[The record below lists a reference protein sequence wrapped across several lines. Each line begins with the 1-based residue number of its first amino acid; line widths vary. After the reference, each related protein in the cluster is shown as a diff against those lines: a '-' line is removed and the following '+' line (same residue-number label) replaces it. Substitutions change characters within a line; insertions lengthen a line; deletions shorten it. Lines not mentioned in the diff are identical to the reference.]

1 MTDRLKNKVAV
12 ITGSGGGVGRAVALL
27 MASEGASIV
36 VNDLGRD
43 TDGEYLADKVVQEIS
58 KGGGRAVANLDSVAT
73 MAGGTSII
81 NTAIENFGRIDI
93 LVNNAGNFVKA
104 STVDLTEAQ
113 WDAVIAVHMKGHFA
127 CSQPAIKEMM
137 KQKHG
142 RIINVSSMA
151 AARGIGVA
159 YCSAKAGILGFTTS
173 LATELKDYGITV
185 NAVLPSAVT
194 NLFPDKVA
202 SMPGLPPQKRLGP
215 EYAAPIFA
223 YLATDDARDVTGRFF
238 KMGNGDF
245 IIYPV
250 PLSVPGGPAT
260 PVFKDD
266 VWTVEELIKI
276 VPPLLSNG

>member
-1 MTDRLKNKVAV
+1 MTDRLRNKVAIV
-12 ITGSGGGVGRAVALL
+12 TGSGGGVGRAVARL
-27 MASEGASIV
+27 MASEGASVV

-43 TDGEYLADKVVQEIS
+43 ADGGYMADKVVQEII
-58 KGGGRAVANLDSVAT
+58 KDGGRAAASYDSVAT
-73 MAGGTSII
+73 MTGGASIV
-81 NTAIENFGRIDI
+81 NTAIQNFGRIDI

-113 WDAVIAVHMKGHFA
+113 WDAIMAVHMKGHFA
-127 CSQPAIKEMM
+127 CAQPAIKEMM

-173 LATELKDYGITV
+173 LATELKDFGITV

-194 NLFPDKVA
+194 NLFPDKIA

-223 YLATDDARDVTGRFF
+223 YLATDEAKDITGRFF

-250 PLSVPGGPAT
+250 PLSVPAGTAT
-260 PVFKDD
+260 PVYKEGI
-266 VWTVEELIKI
+266 WSVEELIRI
-276 VPPLLSNG
+276 VPALL

>member
-1 MTDRLKNKVAV
+1 MTDRLKNRVAV

-36 VNDLGRD
+36 VNDLGRH
-43 TDGEYLADKVVQEIS
+43 TDGEYLADKVVREINE
-58 KGGGRAVANLDSVAT
+58 GGGKAAASYDSVAT
-73 MAGGTSII
+73 MAGGTNII
-81 NTAIENFGRIDI
+81 NSAIKNFGRIDI

-113 WDAVIAVHMKGHFA
+113 WDAIITVHMKGHFA
-127 CSQPAIKEMM
+127 CAQPAIREMV

-194 NLFPDKVA
+194 NLFPDKIA

-223 YLATDDARDVTGRFF
+223 YLATDEAKDVTGRFF

-245 IIYPV
+245 IVYPV
-250 PLSVPGGPAT
+250 PLSVPSGTAT
-260 PVFKDD
+260 PVYKDG
-266 VWTVEELIKI
+266 VWTVEELIRV
-276 VPPLLSNG
+276 VPALL